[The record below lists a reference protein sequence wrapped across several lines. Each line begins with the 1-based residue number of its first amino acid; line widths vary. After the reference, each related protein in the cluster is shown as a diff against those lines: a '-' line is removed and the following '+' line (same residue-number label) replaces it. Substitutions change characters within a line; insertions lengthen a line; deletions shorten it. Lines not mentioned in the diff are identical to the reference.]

1 MSYEV
6 VVRAGAEEWLD
17 DRSEEVQK
25 RFFKKVSR
33 LEDFPE
39 KYGKPLTGPL
49 AGYRELYFEN
59 KFRIVYQVD
68 ADEQQ
73 VAVWV
78 IVHKDEQ
85 QRGDLHALIEN
96 VKRKEKNND

>member
-1 MSYEV
+1 MGFDV

-17 DRSEEVQK
+17 GRSDEVRR

-33 LEDFPE
+33 LEDFPG

-68 ADEQQ
+68 DEAEQ
-73 VAVWV
+73 VDVWV

-85 QRGDLHALIEN
+85 QRGDLHTLIEN
-96 VKRKEKNND
+96 VKRKEQD